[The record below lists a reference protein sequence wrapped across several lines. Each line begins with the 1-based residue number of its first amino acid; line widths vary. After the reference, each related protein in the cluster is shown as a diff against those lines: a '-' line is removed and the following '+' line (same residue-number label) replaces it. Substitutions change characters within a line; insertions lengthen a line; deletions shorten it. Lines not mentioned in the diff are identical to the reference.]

1 MKASTGEDRLNYII
15 SMTTSIKELSIA
27 EPELHPTLI
36 DLPSVTSIV
45 LTVDQVD
52 EKMGTMTPDVYS
64 MCKTAT

>member
-1 MKASTGEDRLNYII
+1 M
-15 SMTTSIKELSIA
+15 TSIKELSIA

-36 DLPSVTSIV
+36 ELPSVTSIV
-45 LTVDQVD
+45 LTVDQLD